1 MTAAGFLASPS
12 FLFVID
18 IDMILCYT
26 CINHQANYT
35 EAIFMAD
42 MEEKIQYMLDLC
54 EQGDPDACALMGK
67 ELFFG
72 WNLEQDL
79 DKAFRYLTVAAES
92 GHDLSQFLLG
102 SMYGSGKGTE
112 KNPDLAYKWFLA
124 AAEQGIS
131 EAMYNVACYLMGKGG
146 EENRVLAREW
156 LVKSANAGYDSA
168 YDLLSDLED

>member
-1 MTAAGFLASPS
+1 M
-12 FLFVID
+12 
-18 IDMILCYT
+18 
-26 CINHQANYT
+26 
-35 EAIFMAD
+35 
-42 MEEKIQYMLDLC
+42 
-54 EQGDPDACALMGK
+54 
-67 ELFFG
+67 FFG

-124 AAEQGIS
+124 AAEQGIP